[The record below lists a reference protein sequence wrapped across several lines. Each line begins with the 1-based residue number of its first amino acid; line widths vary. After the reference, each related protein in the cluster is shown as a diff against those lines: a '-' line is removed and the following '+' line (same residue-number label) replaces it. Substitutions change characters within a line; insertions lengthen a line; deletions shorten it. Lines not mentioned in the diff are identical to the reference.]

1 LRKAI
6 SNNNISSWT
15 SGQLAINKV
24 WTLGPDALTKVQEK
38 EDADN
43 EKKQAAEMKKA
54 QQQEKENEKFR
65 LAYQKY
71 VRNEGLVADNLKSLI
86 TKVKHCDDYPL
97 CLKIADL
104 QQQLKKQKCRLDLFL
119 KLPKSVIQ
127 KQ

>member
-1 LRKAI
+1 
-6 SNNNISSWT
+6 
-15 SGQLAINKV
+15 
-24 WTLGPDALTKVQEK
+24 
-38 EDADN
+38 
-43 EKKQAAEMKKA
+43 MKKA